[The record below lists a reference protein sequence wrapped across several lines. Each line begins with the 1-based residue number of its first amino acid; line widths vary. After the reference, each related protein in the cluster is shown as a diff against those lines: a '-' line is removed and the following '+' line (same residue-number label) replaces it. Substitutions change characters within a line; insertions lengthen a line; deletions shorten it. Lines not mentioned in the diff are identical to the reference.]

1 MNIKQWGLKKVHS
14 CKHIPGTWCWSS
26 HIHVVSLVEIVQTD
40 NVIVQ
45 WAQLN
50 AAHKRS
56 KTQRRWKLINRKW
69 QINQAC
75 HDYTMIPLNQ
85 EVFIKVVTLIS
96 GGTPPTKNTVL
107 LGSRSNS
114 ESVPGASP
122 FWMNFCSSVEL
133 WLGTVR
139 KIFPCLPSLQQK
151 DMNHQMRLWVMLLE
165 VLKVVYKWTLKQM
178 KTTLGATPL
187 SK

>member
-1 MNIKQWGLKKVHS
+1 MWNNICNTMGSKKINNRLIHQ
-14 CKHIPGTWCWSS
+14 CKHIPGTWCWSN
-26 HIHVVSLVEIVQTD
+26 HIHVLSLVEIVQTD
-40 NVIVQ
+40 YVIVQ

-56 KTQRRWKLINRKW
+56 KTQRRWQLINRKW

-75 HDYTMIPLNQ
+75 HDYMRIHLNQ
-85 EVFIKVVTLIS
+85 EVFINVVTLIS
-96 GGTPPTKNTVL
+96 GGTPPTKNTVSF
-107 LGSRSNS
+107 GSRSNS

-151 DMNHQMRLWVMLLE
+151 DMNHQKRLWVMMLCVKSGL
-165 VLKVVYKWTLKQM
+165 
-178 KTTLGATPL
+178 
-187 SK
+187 